1 MHQLP
6 IMKTIILVFMVQF
19 SILSA
24 ASYIMKSDGTL
35 TLQTTQSSTS
45 PQSPTT
51 PQTPNDENNQTINAV
66 SVKTFG
72 AIGDG
77 ITDDTLAI
85 QNAINSESKLYFPEG
100 RYRTT
105 NSIYPKSNSV
115 LISDN
120 ATIYYTRSYNV
131 SVLEPAFFFDK
142 VNNIKMIGHWIF
154 EGDSLNSK
162 FDKTTSSPDQTY
174 TLGLKIKTDCSDIY
188 IESLEGFNFT
198 AGVME
203 IGADHAYNISSK
215 NITVD
220 KIKVYNCWNAP
231 LAITSGTNIHFKN
244 VETFGAISNSNY
256 AQIGFD
262 IEVNNIGDT
271 LENIQIDKLVTHNNN
286 VGFQI
291 LTMSQ
296 AQKGIT
302 INDLASFD
310 NNENGVNLLN
320 ATDFNVK
327 NVNIYNN
334 KGAGLFIEGTF
345 KNISLDRGNL
355 FNNQNHGILAQMD
368 ASRGIAVFS
377 ENLNIDLN
385 IYNNYG
391 YGILLSGTEEYPVNK
406 FTCTGKAYD
415 DQSIKTQEIGIDVQK
430 NVLDLNITAKV
441 YGNKY
446 FQILK

>member
-1 MHQLP
+1 MNQP
-6 IMKTIILVFMVQF
+6 SIIKAIIIILLIPFTT
-19 SILSA
+19 LLA
-24 ASYIMKSDGTL
+24 AYVIKPDGTL
-35 TLQTTQSSTS
+35 TLQTTQDS
-45 PQSPTT
+45 TT
-51 PQTPNDENNQTINAV
+51 PQPPDDENNQMVNAV
-66 SVKTFG
+66 SIKIFG

-85 QNAINSESKLYFPEG
+85 QNAINSESKVYFPAG
-100 RYRTT
+100 RYKTT

-120 ATIYYTRSYNV
+120 ATIYYTRSTIV
-131 SVLEPAFFFDK
+131 SVLEPAFFFDQ
-142 VNNIKMIGHWIF
+142 VDNIKMIGHWIF
-154 EGDSLNSK
+154 EGNSPNSK
-162 FDKTTSSPDQTY
+162 FNKATSSPDQTY
-174 TLGLKIKTDCSDIY
+174 TLGLKIKRDCSDIY

-203 IGADHAYNISSK
+203 IGEDHAYNISSK

-244 VETFGAISNSNY
+244 VETFGAVSNSNY

-302 INDLASFD
+302 INDIASFD

-320 ATDFNVK
+320 ATDFNII
-327 NVNIYNN
+327 NANIYNN
-334 KGAGLFIEGTF
+334 RGAGLFLEGTF
-345 KNISLDRGNL
+345 KNISLDSGNL
-355 FNNQNHGILAQMD
+355 FNNRNHGVLAQMD
-368 ASRGIAVFS
+368 ASRGIAVSS
-377 ENLNIDLN
+377 ENLNLGID
-385 IYNNYG
+385 IYENHG
-391 YGILLSGTEEYPVNK
+391 YGILLSGTNSYPVKK
-406 FTCTGKAYD
+406 FTCNGKIYD
-415 DQSIKTQEIGIDVQK
+415 NQDNKTQLTGIDVQE
-430 NVLDLNITAKV
+430 NVLDININAEV